1 MKKLLIG
8 LLSLVSVSSFSMD
21 LEQFAE
27 SCPKQMKQLE
37 PIEQRAEDHYNTEPW
52 TELKFAEGRV
62 VLASMRGFIIS
73 AEECRDVEKHIPE
86 ILMVMKK
93 LKIK

>member
-1 MKKLLIG
+1 MKTLLIG
-8 LLSLVSVSSFSMD
+8 LLALGSVSSFAMD

-37 PIEQRAEDHYNTEPW
+37 PIEQRAEDHYNNGPA

-62 VLASMRGFIIS
+62 ILASMRGFVTS
-73 AEECRDVEKHIPE
+73 AEECLDVENNIPE